1 MVAVLVGAVVAV
13 LFLIGFVAGGTVGE
27 TLAIFGKEVMYK
39 AITLAAIGCLVGL
52 IAFYVEG
59 THELKIDSNE
69 SSDEDIDES
78 VGAESGSTTV
88 KM

>member
-1 MVAVLVGAVVAV
+1 V

-39 AITLAAIGCLVGL
+39 AITVAAIGCLVGL

-59 THELKIDSNE
+59 THELKVDSNKDV
-69 SSDEDIDES
+69 DEDIDES
-78 VGAESGSTTV
+78 VGEESGSAAV